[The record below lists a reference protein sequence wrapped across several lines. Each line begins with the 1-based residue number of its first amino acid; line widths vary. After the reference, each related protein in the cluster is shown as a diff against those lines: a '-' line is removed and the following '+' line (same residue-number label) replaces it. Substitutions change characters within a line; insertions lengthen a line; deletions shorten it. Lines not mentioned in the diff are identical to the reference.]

1 MIPLNKSIRETLS
14 GQLQN
19 IKPDLRNW
27 DPEDHFKQELGLD
40 SLDLVEFV
48 ARIEQHYRIIVP
60 DEDLEKMI
68 SLEATA
74 KYVHQHLAKS

>member
-1 MIPLNKSIRETLS
+1 MIPLNQQIQETLS
-14 GQLQN
+14 GQLQS

-27 DPEDHFKQELGLD
+27 DPGDHFKQELGLD

-60 DEDLEKMI
+60 DEDLEQMI

-74 KYVHQHLAKS
+74 QYVHQHLAQS